1 MVGVYEYSHEQGA
14 QVPTIEEALR
24 RDLADSILAQMSAGV
39 LLGDE
44 DNHPE
49 QVNGFL
55 TTIAAPMDPG
65 SESGFADYSSAAS
78 AAVDGIHAGSETEVA
93 CLLGVD
99 SYKHAAKVF
108 QAGSGESGTEALR
121 KRSMMCMASS
131 FVPAAVGDIQ
141 NGNILHAAGPNGG
154 AARGGFRRGH
164 FFRRRPG
171 DTRSLPK
178 ATVGVVLTHIV
189 LWDFRAALRTG
200 SYRRV
205 SFQLA

>member
-141 NGNILHAAGPNGG
+141 TETSCTQPGRTVGLLGEDSVAGIFSGG
-154 AARGGFRRGH
+154 A
-164 FFRRRPG
+164 
-171 DTRSLPK
+171 L
-178 ATVGVVLTHIV
+178 
-189 LWDFRAALRTG
+189 
-200 SYRRV
+200 
-205 SFQLA
+205 